1 MQAYDEAWWCKKCL
15 RAHTVEVDTEM
26 APAQIKAMIA
36 TDHKRLSSKCQ
47 EVPESMKLSDVTSR
61 DVPAWAYEILKNM

>member
-1 MQAYDEAWWCKKCL
+1 MEGYKEAWWCKKCL

-26 APAQIKAMIA
+26 APVQVKAMVA
-36 TDHKRLSSKCQ
+36 TDHKSFNSECQ

-61 DVPAWAYEILKNM
+61 NVPAWAYEIFKNV